1 MNGNQNTEYNKLYQ
15 KILELRNREGGAIN
29 HMGVRITD
37 LGPGWAKGEI
47 KTEDYHLNP
56 IGSIHGGVLFFL
68 ADSVAGS
75 AASTRGS
82 AVTTSNGFIHF
93 LNPAIG
99 VKKLVAEAIEM
110 KAGKNL
116 LTYDVIIRTEK
127 DKIISKA
134 TMEYY
139 NLHVAIDEI
148 DEKLGAKKKFIVS

>member
-1 MNGNQNTEYNKLYQ
+1 MNGNQNTEEKKLYEL
-15 KILELRNREGGAIN
+15 ILGLRNREGGAIN
-29 HMGVRITD
+29 HMGVKITD
-37 LGPGWAKGEI
+37 LAPGWAKGEI
-47 KTEDYHLNP
+47 KIEEYHLNP

-75 AASTRGS
+75 AASTRGN

-99 VKKLVAEAIEM
+99 VETLIAEASEL

-116 LTYDVIIRTEK
+116 LTYDVTIRTEK
-127 DKIISKA
+127 NKIISKA

-139 NLHVAIDEI
+139 NLRVPVDEI
-148 DEKLGAKKKFIVS
+148 DEKLGENKTRG